1 MKRNQTRIMFLSLS
15 VALAVTI
22 FGCGPRQGEL
32 PKAPVSGSV
41 TYRGKPLRFGRV
53 LFYHSSGHTVGADI
67 AADGTFTLDVYQGE
81 NGVSIECYDYQR
93 PGSKTRRSRSGGN
106 SSLIPIRYLSCGT
119 SGLAI
124 KVEPDGRNDVVLELK
139 D

>member
-1 MKRNQTRIMFLSLS
+1 MKRNQTQLMLLSLS
-15 VALAVTI
+15 MALAVTI
-22 FGCGPRQGEL
+22 LGCGPRDGAL

-41 TYRGKPLRFGRV
+41 AYRGKPLSFGRV

-67 AADGTFTLDVYQGE
+67 AADGTFTLDAYQGE

-93 PGSKTRRSRSGGN
+93 PGSKSQRSRTGGD
-106 SSLIPIRYLSCGT
+106 SSLIPARYLSCGT

-124 KVEPDGRNDVVLELK
+124 TVQPAGTHDAALQLTD
-139 D
+139 

>member
-1 MKRNQTRIMFLSLS
+1 MKRNQAKFAILSLS
-15 VALAVTI
+15 IALAATI
-22 FGCGPRQGEL
+22 FGCGPRGGDL
-32 PKAPVSGSV
+32 PKSPVSGSV
-41 TYRGKPLRFGRV
+41 TYQGKPLSFGRV

-67 AADGTFTLDVYQGE
+67 AADGTFALDVYQGE

-93 PGSKTRRSRSGGN
+93 PGSKTQRSRAGGDT
-106 SSLIPIRYLSCGT
+106 SMIPARYLSCGT

-124 KVEPDGRNDVVLELK
+124 TVEPDGKNDVVLELK